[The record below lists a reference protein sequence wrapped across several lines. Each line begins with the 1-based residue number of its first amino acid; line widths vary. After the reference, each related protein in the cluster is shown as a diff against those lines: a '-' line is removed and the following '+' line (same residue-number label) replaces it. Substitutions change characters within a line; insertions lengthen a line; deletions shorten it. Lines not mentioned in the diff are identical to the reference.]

1 MQGELMELMDTKDE
15 DHERWAR
22 KSGFVRAYRRKDQSR
37 SRARHAENFQPRE
50 IFGQSEKEKFSKNAW
65 EDIRSLPPDAVT
77 KVITPRVIRGDKVAM
92 KAAVASVAQNLEIE
106 RIHLQRREDFRTG
119 VLIDFQKAREL
130 IDDLEERSGQPPR
143 QNLGPVTVFD
153 GSPRVENMAH
163 PSPRFHPKDWLRY
176 PEFRGLLH
184 ADMKDV
190 LETCVSPGRAPIKAS
205 SKTAPETSVVP
216 AQLTPRVASLTYSRE
231 IRTSVKPPPPPPPR
245 IPKAAPG
252 GQASHSLGFRSRD
265 HGMSDVADDV
275 ARFEENMRGLGN
287 LNVGNFFV
295 SEAKQ
300 NTYRESA
307 APQLKD
313 VYEPLDGVSY
323 RLDANLL
330 DAMTP
335 RRNSFLSQR

>member
-1 MQGELMELMDTKDE
+1 M
-15 DHERWAR
+15 
-22 KSGFVRAYRRKDQSR
+22 
-37 SRARHAENFQPRE
+37 
-50 IFGQSEKEKFSKNAW
+50 
-65 EDIRSLPPDAVT
+65 
-77 KVITPRVIRGDKVAM
+77 
-92 KAAVASVAQNLEIE
+92 QNLASI
-106 RIHLQRREDFRTG
+106 QKRTSPVKFAQLAEKSENG
-119 VLIDFQKAREL
+119 SI
-130 IDDLEERSGQPPR
+130 S
-143 QNLGPVTVFD
+143 NLST
-153 GSPRVENMAH
+153 
-163 PSPRFHPKDWLRY
+163 K
-176 PEFRGLLH
+176 
-184 ADMKDV
+184 
-190 LETCVSPGRAPIKAS
+190 VSPGRAPIKAS

-216 AQLTPRVASLTYSRE
+216 AQLTPRVASMTYSRE
-231 IRTSVKPPPPPPPR
+231 IRTSNKPPPPPPPR

-275 ARFEENMRGLGN
+275 ARFEESMRGLGN

-300 NTYRESA
+300 NTYREPA

-335 RRNSFLSQR
+335 RRNSFLSQA